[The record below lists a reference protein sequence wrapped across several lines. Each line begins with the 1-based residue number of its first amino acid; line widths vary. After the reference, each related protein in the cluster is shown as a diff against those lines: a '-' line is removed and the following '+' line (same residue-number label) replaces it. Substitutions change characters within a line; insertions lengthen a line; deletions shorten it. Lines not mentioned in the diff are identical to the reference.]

1 MKLFKAII
9 ALSFFSLSPSWINA
23 QQRFEISAGV
33 SSPGFHT
40 WEKRSLLNS
49 SFPEDYRYNK
59 LSAMDDYA
67 YRSTYY
73 PGLSIQAAYKLP
85 DHGFTKR
92 LSVLAYAGLN
102 TAGFKKYDYLTNK
115 LLYSEA
121 AFKFDLMAGFYRD
134 REIDLALAGHVDLA
148 GFGIS
153 GIGDVRV
160 LRVFAGQVLGMIDGD
175 SAVRVRLEKG
185 GEALGILRQIV
196 AEEGGAGGDIG
207 FDIVHIVA
215 PGVGR
220 LVDLLIFRS
229 ALHYAL

>member
-85 DHGFTKR
+85 DHGFTKK

-121 AFKFDLMAGFYRD
+121 AFKFDLMAGFRLHLITRD
-134 REIDLALAGHVDLA
+134 HFMMYSQAMVGLQFKDNSHYWDYNSYIVQDPIAVQVTYLGFRFQSDNGLCYLAELGAGSEYDLYG
-148 GFGIS
+148 
-153 GIGDVRV
+153 V
-160 LRVFAGQVLGMIDGD
+160 LIVPG
-175 SAVRVRLEKG
+175 VRLG
-185 GEALGILRQIV
+185 LGYT
-196 AEEGGAGGDIG
+196 
-207 FDIVHIVA
+207 F
-215 PGVGR
+215 
-220 LVDLLIFRS
+220 
-229 ALHYAL
+229 